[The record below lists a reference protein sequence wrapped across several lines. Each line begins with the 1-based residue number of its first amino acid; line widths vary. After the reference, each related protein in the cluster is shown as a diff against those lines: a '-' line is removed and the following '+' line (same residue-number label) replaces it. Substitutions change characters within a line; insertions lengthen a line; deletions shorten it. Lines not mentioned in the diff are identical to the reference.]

1 MGYVVDDIERYGRA
15 VEDGEMTLQDA
26 VSALVAASKGGLA
39 PLGAA
44 DLLANWKTAQS
55 EYDEAAS
62 DVLPED
68 PDEYL
73 AFVKR
78 YGERSRARIAD
89 LNFAMKNGITPARLQ
104 D

>member
-1 MGYVVDDIERYGRA
+1 
-15 VEDGEMTLQDA
+15 MTLQDA

-44 DLLANWKTAQS
+44 DLLANWRTAGS
-55 EYDEAAS
+55 GYAEVAP

-68 PDEYL
+68 PDEHL
-73 AFVKR
+73 AFVKQ

-89 LNFAMKNGITPARLQ
+89 LNFAMENDITPARFQ
-104 D
+104 G